1 MAKKPTDNL
10 SPLYTYQEGMEWNPV
25 EKVIMERRSIRNF
38 KKKPVPDNLIRRIL
52 EAGRFS
58 PTAGNAQPWK
68 FVVIT
73 DQELIGEIESATIK
87 MSKLLMWFVDYNRN
101 AFRRI
106 FLTPYTKFMTRLMP
120 NKLHPVPFNLLQ
132 QIAAEKTPVYHNA
145 PVMILLLMDKRGIG
159 NPVLDAGICGQNIV
173 LAAHSLGLGTCWI
186 GMMTVLMMN
195 PLWRKKLGV
204 IAPYELTDCIVLG
217 WPKGDYEGEVSREVQ
232 LVEWIE
238 AGGKKRIERQG
249 V

>member
-1 MAKKPTDNL
+1 MAKKPIDHL
-10 SPLYTYQEGMEWNPV
+10 SPLYTYREGMEWNPV

-38 KKKPVPDNLIRRIL
+38 KKTPVPDNLIRRVL
-52 EAGRFS
+52 EAGRFA

-68 FVVIT
+68 FIVIT
-73 DQELIGEIESATIK
+73 DQELIAEMERATVK
-87 MSKLLMWFVDYNRN
+87 MSKLLMGFVDYSRN

-106 FLTPYTKFMTRLMP
+106 FLTPYVKFLTRLMP

-145 PVMILLLMDKRGIG
+145 PVMILLLIDKRGIG
-159 NPVLDAGICGQNIV
+159 NPALDAGICGQNMV

-186 GMMTVLMMN
+186 GMITVLMMN
-195 PLWRKKLGV
+195 PFWRKKLGV
-204 IAPYELTDCIVLG
+204 TSPYELTDCLVLG
-217 WPKGDYEGEVSREVQ
+217 WPRGDYEGEVAREVQ
-232 LVEWIE
+232 LVEWIR
-238 AGGKKRIERQG
+238 AGGQKSIEKQG

>member
-25 EKVIMERRSIRNF
+25 EKVIIERRSNRNF
-38 KKKPVPDNLIRRIL
+38 KKKPVPNNLIRRVL

-73 DQELIGEIESATIK
+73 DQDLIAEMERATVK

-106 FLTPYTKFMTRLMP
+106 FLTAYTKFLTRLMP
-120 NKLHPVPFNLLQ
+120 NKMHPVPFNLLQ
-132 QIAAEKTPVYHNA
+132 QIAAEKTPIYHNA

-159 NPVLDAGICGQNIV
+159 NPALDAGICGQNIV

-186 GMMTVLMMN
+186 GMMAVLMMN

-204 IAPYELTDCIVLG
+204 TSPYELSDCIVLG
-217 WPKGDYEGEVSREVQ
+217 WPKGDYDGEVSREVQ

-238 AGGKKRIERQG
+238 AGGVKRTERQG